1 MWEEILKYELIME
14 ICDADYT
21 QPFNYIFAVHSNEI
35 CTVLLPQILSEH
47 QWHHFHKTAWPFY
60 NRLTHKCCLVVMFT
74 GNDIIDNGQYRSQIQ
89 M

>member
-1 MWEEILKYELIME
+1 MSEEILKYELIME

-47 QWHHFHKTAWPFY
+47 Q
-60 NRLTHKCCLVVMFT
+60 
-74 GNDIIDNGQYRSQIQ
+74 
-89 M
+89 